1 MTGAGLVSVSGID
14 VIVQLLS
21 KVSSHIPVAGP
32 PLSNSYRMSASRHTP
47 RAAHDL
53 TIGIRGA
60 TPPPA
65 G

>member
-21 KVSSHIPVAGP
+21 KVGSHLPVAGP
-32 PLSNSYRMSASRHTP
+32 PLSNSYSMSASRHTP